1 MSPSPRAAGEVP
13 QDLSREVEGLIARWA
28 GVIVR
33 AARQYGLDASE
44 QDEVTQDLR
53 LRFWGLLERAQ
64 TDSTTINATYAMR
77 AASSAAV
84 DLVRRNRLRRDAS
97 HEELSPDTAGSVTVE
112 HDVVARLSEAI
123 ETLIPSR
130 RLAVRLHLDGRS
142 LVEIAR
148 ILKWSEAQARNQVYR
163 GLADLKAHL
172 REGVGT

>member
-1 MSPSPRAAGEVP
+1 MSQSPRASGAVRP
-13 QDLSREVEGLIARWA
+13 DLSREVEGLISRWA

-53 LRFWGLLERAQ
+53 LRFWALLER
-64 TDSTTINATYAMR
+64 DSNSAPTINATYAMR

-84 DLVRRNRLRRDAS
+84 DLVRRTRMRRDAT
-97 HEELSPDTAGSVTVE
+97 HEELSPEVAGAVTVE
-112 HDVVARLSEAI
+112 DDLVARLSEAI

-142 LVEIAR
+142 LLEISR

-163 GLADLKAHL
+163 GLADLKAQL
-172 REGVGT
+172 REGTGR

>member
-1 MSPSPRAAGEVP
+1 MSSSPRAAGGAP
-13 QDLSREVEGLIARWA
+13 TDLSREVEGLIARWA

-53 LRFWGLLERAQ
+53 LRFWGLLERAEAGAPA
-64 TDSTTINATYAMR
+64 INATYAMR

-84 DLVRRNRLRRDAS
+84 DLVRRNRMRRDAA
-97 HEELSPDTAGSVTVE
+97 HEEVSPETAGAVTVE
-112 HDVVARLSEAI
+112 DDLAARLNEAI
-123 ETLIPSR
+123 DTLIPSR

-142 LVEIAR
+142 LPEIAR
-148 ILKWSEAQARNQVYR
+148 ILKWTEAQARNQVYR

-172 REGVGT
+172 REE